1 MQLKVKDINVNYEF
15 LGKKSAPV
23 VICSHCLAGSL
34 NIWDPQMDALKE
46 QYRILR
52 YDVRGHGG
60 TSAPEGDYTVE
71 LLADD
76 AIGLMDELGIDS
88 VHFMGISMGG
98 MIGQAMALAHP
109 ERLSSLILCDT
120 ACQIPKESLPI
131 WQERIAVAK
140 QNGMQ
145 ALADDTLDRWLSPE
159 FQEKNPE
166 IRKKILGII
175 QNTPVSGFAGCCMAI
190 SGFDV
195 KDRLTQLAMPVLIM
209 VGENDPG
216 TPVEASRQIE
226 NQISSSRLEV
236 LPKAFHLSNVEAA
249 QSFNH
254 ILMDFLGGKGNN
266 GITP

>member
-1 MQLKVKDINVNYEF
+1 MQVKVKDINVNYEF

-23 VICSHCLAGSL
+23 VLCSHCLAGSL
-34 NIWDPQMDALKE
+34 NIWDPQMDELKE

-88 VHFMGISMGG
+88 AHFMGISMGG
-98 MIGQAMALAHP
+98 MIGQVMALAHP

-131 WQERIAVAK
+131 WQERIAAAK

-145 ALADDTLDRWLSPE
+145 ALAD
-159 FQEKNPE
+159 
-166 IRKKILGII
+166 
-175 QNTPVSGFAGCCMAI
+175 NTPVSGFAGCCMAI

-254 ILMDFLGGKGNN
+254 ILMDFLGGL
-266 GITP
+266 